1 MALDEDVADQADDAA
16 PPRRRRVRFR
26 YVAAAVL
33 LVLAV
38 AFAWVW
44 VSRERLA
51 ENIIA
56 DQLAQLG
63 LPATYEIVQIGP
75 RRQIIANIVVGDPG
89 NPDLTV
95 ERAEVTIVPKWGFP
109 GIGTVTLVRPR
120 LYGSYR
126 GGVLSFGS
134 LDKVLFAPSE
144 PEQPFS
150 LPDFKLRLV
159 DGRARLDSDYGPI
172 GIKADGRG
180 NLQNGFAGILAANAP
195 AFEGFG
201 CTGNAVT
208 LYGKVTIKG
217 ERPSFSGPARIAAL
231 ACPDT
236 GLTLA
241 DAGLQ
246 IDARLD
252 KALDGAEGEAGLR
265 TGPLA
270 YGSNRVIGTNGEG
283 DFTWRD
289 GRLTSSYS
297 LVARQIETSAAAFAV
312 MTSEGRVRTAD
323 GFARLE
329 LEGDLEGNGLRIG
342 SSLDQ
347 ALSATQ
353 ASGADTLIAPL
364 LGKLRAGLKREQ
376 RASSLAGSFTVRKA
390 GEVMTAVVPQAALR
404 GGSGE
409 TLVALSRF
417 QLSTAATGVPRLSG
431 NFSTG
436 GADLPRIAGRMERQT
451 GGGVLLRMSM
461 AEYRAGDA
469 SVALPELVLVQGR
482 GGALGFSGRA
492 RLSGALPGGFAQDL
506 ELPLSGNYS
515 GNGGLALW
523 PGCTDL
529 RFTSLAFANVTLE
542 RRGLTLCPPPGT
554 AIVRVDGRG
563 TRIAAGTPS
572 LDLRGRLGET
582 PIALRS
588 GPVGF
593 AWPGSLSAKQVDV
606 ALGPEGTATRF
617 RLNDLSAQLG
627 DEIAG
632 TFEGADVL
640 LYAVPLDVLQ
650 ASGSWRYAGG
660 QLTLTDGAFRIEDR
674 EQVDRFA
681 PLVTRDA
688 TLSLVD
694 NVIAAEALLREPK
707 SDREVT
713 VATIRH
719 DLGTGRGRADLAV
732 RSLLFDA
739 GLQPDTLTPLALGV
753 VANVNGTVTGNGR
766 IEWNEAGVTSTG
778 SFSSEA
784 LDFAAAFGPV
794 KGASGTVVFTDLLGL
809 TTAPGQ
815 VLTVKSVNPGIE
827 VNDGSV
833 RFRLVNGA
841 LLAVEGGSWPFMGG
855 TLTLRPLDFNIGA
868 TEARRFVLEIEGLQ
882 AALFLQKME
891 LANISASGVF
901 DGTMPLVFDE
911 NGGRIEGGLL
921 LSREPGGN
929 LSYVG
934 DLTYKD
940 LSAMANFAFDALKS
954 MDYTQMRIAMDG
966 DLTGEIVTRVRFDG
980 VKQGE
985 GAKRNFI
992 TERLANL
999 PIRFN
1004 INIRAP
1010 FYKLIST
1017 FKAMYDPAYIRDPR
1031 ELGLLDAQGN
1041 VIKRESDGEIA
1052 PIKPEDLVPDE
1063 APIQPLDSEA
1073 RP

>member
-1 MALDEDVADQADDAA
+1 MALDEEAAEQAGEA
-16 PPRRRRVRFR
+16 PPRRRRFRVR
-26 YVAAAVL
+26 YAVGAL
-33 LVLAV
+33 LLIIVV
-38 AFAWVW
+38 AFAWAW
-44 VSRERLA
+44 LSRERLA
-51 ENIIA
+51 DNVIA
-56 DQLAQLG
+56 DQLAQMG

-75 RRQIIANIVVGDPG
+75 RRQIIENIVVGDPAR
-89 NPDLTV
+89 PDLTV

-126 GGVLSFGS
+126 AGVLSFGS
-134 LDKVLFAPSE
+134 LDKVLFAPSD
-144 PEQPFS
+144 PQQPFA
-150 LPDFKLRLV
+150 LPDFKLGLV
-159 DGRARLDSDYGPI
+159 DGRARLDSDFGSV
-172 GIKADGRG
+172 GVKADGRG
-180 NLQNGFAGILAANAP
+180 NLRDGFTGILAANAP
-195 AFEGFG
+195 ALAGSG
-201 CTGNAVT
+201 CKGERVT
-208 LYGKVTIKG
+208 LYGTVAIADQ
-217 ERPSFSGPARIAAL
+217 RPRFAGPMRAASL
-231 ACPDT
+231 ACADS
-236 GLTLA
+236 GLSLA
-241 DAGLQ
+241 NAGLQ
-246 IDARLD
+246 LDARLD
-252 KALDGAEGEAGLR
+252 KALDGFEGEVGLR
-265 TGPLA
+265 TGALA
-270 YGSNRVIGTNGEG
+270 YGSSRANGLNGEG
-283 DFTWRD
+283 DVAWRD
-289 GRLTSSYS
+289 GRLTGAYT
-297 LVARQIETSAAAFAV
+297 LVARGIDTSGAQLAV
-312 MTSEGRVRTAD
+312 LTSKGRVRAAEN
-323 GFARLE
+323 FARLE
-329 LEGDLEGNGLRIG
+329 LEGDMEGNGLHIG
-342 SSLDQ
+342 GDLDRTL
-347 ALSATQ
+347 AATQ
-353 ASGADTLIAPL
+353 SSAADTLVAPL
-364 LGKLRAGLKREQ
+364 LAKLRAGLKREQ
-376 RASSLAGSFTVRKA
+376 RASSLAGNFTLRKTGA
-390 GEVMTAVVPQAALR
+390 VMTAAVPQATLR
-404 GGSGE
+404 GGSGA

-417 QLSTAATGVPRLSG
+417 QMSTAATGAPRLSG

-436 GADLPRIAGRMERQT
+436 GADLPRIAGRMERQA

-469 SVALPELVLVQGR
+469 SVALPELVLVQGQN
-482 GGALGFSGRA
+482 GALGFSGKA
-492 RLSGALPGGFAQDL
+492 RLSGALPGGSARDL
-506 ELPLSGNYS
+506 ELPLSGTYS

-529 RFTSLAFANVTLE
+529 RFSSLAFANVTLE
-542 RRGLTLCPPPGT
+542 RRALTLCPPRGT
-554 AIVRVDGRG
+554 AIVRIDARG
-563 TRIAAGTPS
+563 TRIAAGAPS

-582 PIALRS
+582 PIALRT

-606 ALGPEGTATRF
+606 ALGPADTATRF

-627 DEIAG
+627 TEISG
-632 TFEGADVL
+632 KFEGADVL

-650 ASGSWRYAGG
+650 ASGAWRYADGR
-660 QLTLTDGAFRIEDR
+660 LTLTDGAFRVEDR
-674 EQVDRFA
+674 EHVDRFVPMVA
-681 PLVTRDA
+681 RDA
-688 TLSLVD
+688 TLSLAD
-694 NVIAAEALLREPK
+694 NMITAEALLREPK

-719 DLGTGRGRADLAV
+719 DLSTGRGRADLAV
-732 RSLLFDA
+732 KGLLFDSA
-739 GLQPDTLTPLALGV
+739 LQPDTLTPLALGV
-753 VANVNGTVTGNGR
+753 VANVNGTVTGSGR

-833 RFRLVNGA
+833 RFQLRDGA

-921 LSREPGGN
+921 LSRPPGGN

-934 DLTYKD
+934 DLTYED

-954 MDYTQMRIAMDG
+954 MDYSQMRVAMDG

-980 VKQGE
+980 VKQGA
-985 GAKRNFI
+985 GTKQNFI
-992 TERLANL
+992 TRRLANL
-999 PIRFN
+999 PLRFN

-1010 FYKLIST
+1010 FYKLITT

-1031 ELGLLDAQGN
+1031 ELGLLDAKGN

-1052 PIKPEDLVPDE
+1052 PIQPEDLVPDE
-1063 APIQPLDSEA
+1063 GTIQPLDSET